1 MWYRS
6 RGSRPLTNCGGN
18 SIHMPSFRKER
29 LSAGVAEAIAILKQF
44 GLLLLAAAKAAYD
57 VIHGSDHVERRMQ
70 QQEAAWSAAIDTV
83 PYDCQQAALG
93 HKAGRQKKPGLTA
106 AKLEGL
112 SERELVQLR

>member
-29 LSAGVAEAIAILKQF
+29 LSAGVAAAIAILKQF
-44 GLLLLAAAKAAYD
+44 GLRSLAAAKAAYD

-70 QQEAAWSAAIDTV
+70 QEAAWNAAIDAV
-83 PYDCQQAALG
+83 AYDCQQAALG